1 MYQLF
6 LDSLQERQRER
17 AMVILL
23 NINRNSYNV
32 ISAQLLNLLRHTII
46 FFLICCVKSTVGFI
60 GPQAVVAVV
69 ETQVLIVADWNQKLR
84 LLYSSI
90 KHAAFAAVVASM

>member
-46 FFLICCVKSTVGFI
+46 FF
-60 GPQAVVAVV
+60 
-69 ETQVLIVADWNQKLR
+69 
-84 LLYSSI
+84 
-90 KHAAFAAVVASM
+90 